1 MGGNLCYQASQ
12 LAIGR
17 LQKLSHRKLLI
28 YYSLCKLEMGIFVL
42 HNTWSWTSDFLISH
56 DRLSHKKISLKCISR
71 PTGQCSSFPFFSF
84 SSSDIGFQ
92 VPPKCLT
99 DPCVALTCHPSPVV
113 LSRFRSAIKLLTP
126 SIRLTKNMR
135 RLSFCQT
142 STPIS
147 SAYLRVV
154 SYSVSDWK
162 SLSRNPGVVVMR
174 SRSSCQRWIWSITVA
189 GRTLVVIVGGA
200 SGFSELEV
208 DVLAFLRRICGCAC
222 VVR

>member
-1 MGGNLCYQASQ
+1 MGGNLLYQVSRLADGAASKVIASQ
-12 LAIGR
+12 SANLIPCASWKWVSLFYTTPSHGR
-17 LQKLSHRKLLI
+17 PISSFLVIDYATRK
-28 YYSLCKLEMGIFVL
+28 SPQ
-42 HNTWSWTSDFLISH
+42 
-56 DRLSHKKISLKCISR
+56 KCISR
-71 PTGQCSSFPFFSF
+71 PLGQCSSFPFFSF
-84 SSSDIGFQ
+84 PSSDSSFQ

-99 DPCVALTCHPSPVV
+99 DPYIALTCHPSPVV
-113 LSRFRSAIKLLTP
+113 LSRFRSAMKLLTP

-142 STPIS
+142 NTPIS

-208 DVLAFLRRICGCAC
+208 DVLAFLRRICGWAC